1 MGTEILGLED
11 VRRGDIAIAGG
22 KGANLG
28 ELIAKGFPVPPG
40 FVVPAKACEEFFQH
54 IALGREIESIKD
66 FSPDEYG
73 QCCSSIREIIE
84 KADLPSGLAES
95 IMAAHEELVNRR
107 GAEIV
112 CAVRSSG
119 TAEDLG
125 EASFAGQHETYY
137 YVKADRLLQM
147 IKHCWASLWSPEAVS
162 YRTTQGID
170 HSTVFMA
177 VVVQEMIQSTISGV
191 TFTANPVTGN
201 RDEIVTESSWGMGAA
216 IVDGRVTPDHYV
228 VERESLKIREKRIAE
243 KKFMVPARLEEGGS
257 RLLEVPHDMRRKE
270 TLSPDMI
277 RTVSQWAI
285 KAEEHFGSAQDIEW
299 AIADGQFYMLQSRPI
314 TVMGHEDVTKGVE
327 GKYVIFKPL
336 IENFTDPLTPLTG
349 DLMSLLFS
357 PPVMQLIRGWAYL
370 SLKHVKA
377 ILPFKASDE
386 AFASLIYGWDAHPP
400 EMKISPLKLP
410 FTLIGL
416 FLGYLMFG
424 VLFARTRRIP
434 SDFMDRF
441 RDLAGRVDKDPAY
454 GPFETLE
461 RLASWSRL
469 LDPVGNQVLLV
480 NFTAARYILGLGV
493 LQKLVRRWAHDL
505 REDAE
510 ALLCSGTEGVL
521 SAEMGRGIWALA
533 KEAKKTLAVREALEK
548 TKPEKVLAKLQS
560 EPEASEFLKK
570 LDQFLAQNGHRAL
583 KELELQSARWEENPS
598 PVLGMIRNYLL
609 VESDPSQHE
618 RKIDQT
624 RQDLEEEI
632 KQKLEKYPFERLFRP
647 RWRLIQ
653 YVASRTKFFAKMREN
668 SRFYH
673 IMAFYMVRKKIL
685 RVEEEFISQGKL
697 RCKGDIFFLRWPEL
711 VKMQAGDLEW
721 LGVEDRIRDRR
732 MEHIRLSKMVPP
744 KTIGVK
750 LLERDEME
758 KEIKAVGD
766 VLTGQSASPG
776 DYEGVAHVILDP
788 SIDIELK
795 PGEILVAPYTDPAW
809 TPLFLTAGA
818 AVVEVGSYLSHA
830 GTVAREFGMPCVV
843 DVPDCTARIHSGVRL
858 IVDGDRGFVRI
869 LKGEGGESE

>member
-1 MGTEILGLED
+1 MGNVILRLED

-28 ELIAKGFPVPPG
+28 ELMGKGFPVPPG
-40 FVVPAKACEEFFQH
+40 FVVPAQACEEFFQH
-54 IALGREIESIKD
+54 IELNREIEILTD
-66 FSPDEYG
+66 LSPDQYD
-73 QCCSSIREIIE
+73 QSCASIRGIIE
-84 KADLPSGLAES
+84 KADIPSELAET
-95 IMAAHEELVNRR
+95 IMTAHEELVRKR

-137 YVKADRLLQM
+137 YVKASRLLQM
-147 IKHCWASLWSPEAVS
+147 VKHCWASLWSPEAVS

-177 VVVQEMIQSTISGV
+177 VVVQEMIQSEISGV
-191 TFTANPVTGN
+191 TFTANPVTGD
-201 RDEIVTESSWGMGAA
+201 RRQIVTESSWGMGAA

-228 VERESLKIREKRIAE
+228 IERDGMKLLEKRIAE
-243 KKFMVPARLEEGGS
+243 KKFMVPAYLEEGGS

-270 TLSPDMI
+270 TLSADMV
-277 RTVSQWAI
+277 RTVTEWAI

-299 AIADGQFYMLQSRPI
+299 AIVGEQFYMLQSRPI
-314 TVMGHEDVTKGVE
+314 TVMGHEDVSKDVE

-357 PPVMQLIRGWAYL
+357 PPVMQLVRGWAYL

-386 AFASLIYGWDAHPP
+386 AFASFIYGWDAHPP
-400 EMKISPLKLP
+400 EMKVSLFKLP
-410 FTLIGL
+410 LALISL

-424 VLFARTRRIP
+424 VFFARTRRIP
-434 SDFMDRF
+434 GDFMDRF
-441 RDLAGRVDKDPAY
+441 RELARSVDKDPAY
-454 GPFETLE
+454 GPLETLK
-461 RLASWSRL
+461 RLVTWSRFF
-469 LDPVGNQVLLV
+469 DPVGNQVLLV
-480 NFTAARYILGLGV
+480 NFTAVRYILGLRV
-493 LQKLVRRWAHDL
+493 LQKLVRHWAHDL

-510 ALLCSGTEGVL
+510 AFLCSGTEGVL
-521 SAEMGRGIWALA
+521 SAEMGRGIWTLG
-533 KEAKKTLAVREALEK
+533 KEAKKRPAVKELLEK
-548 TKPEKVLAKLQS
+548 TKSEEILAKLRE
-560 EPEASEFLKK
+560 EPEAKEFLKE
-570 LDQFLAQNGHRAL
+570 LEQFLDKNGHRAL
-583 KELELQSARWEENPS
+583 KELELQSARWEENPA

-609 VESDPSQHE
+609 VESDPSEHE
-618 RKIDQT
+618 KKVDQT
-624 RQDLEEEI
+624 RQELEEEI
-632 KQKLEKYPFERLFRP
+632 RQRLEKYPLERLFRP
-647 RWRLIQ
+647 RWNLIK

-685 RVEEEFISQGKL
+685 RLEEKLINQRKL

-711 VKMQAGDLEW
+711 LQIQADELGW
-721 LGVEDRIRDRR
+721 LDIEDRIRDRR
-732 MEHIRLSKMVPP
+732 MEHIRLSKMTPP

-750 LLERDEME
+750 LMDRDKT
-758 KEIKAVGD
+758 KEPIEAVGET
-766 VLTGQSASPG
+766 LTGQSASPG
-776 DYEGVAHVILDP
+776 DYKGVAHVILDP

-858 IVDGDRGFVRI
+858 NVDGDRGVVRI
-869 LKGEGGESE
+869 LKGEGGDSE

>member
-1 MGTEILGLED
+1 MGIEILRLED

-28 ELIAKGFPVPPG
+28 ELIGKGFPVPPG
-40 FVVPAKACEEFFQH
+40 FVVPAQACEEFFQH
-54 IALGREIESIKD
+54 IALSREIESLKD
-66 FSPDEYG
+66 SSHDEYDKS
-73 QCCSSIREIIE
+73 CVSIREIIK
-84 KADLPSGLAES
+84 KADLPSELTES
-95 IMAAHEELVNRR
+95 IMAAHEELVRKR

-125 EASFAGQHETYY
+125 EASFAGQHKTYY
-137 YVKADRLLQM
+137 YIKADRLLRM
-147 IKHCWASLWSPEAVS
+147 VKHCWASLWSPEAVS

-177 VVVQEMIQSTISGV
+177 VVVQEMIQSKISGV
-191 TFTANPVTGN
+191 TFTANPVTGD
-201 RDEIVTESSWGMGAA
+201 RGQIVTESSWGMGAA

-228 VERESLKIREKRIAE
+228 IERDGLKISEKRIAE
-243 KKFMVPARLEEGGS
+243 KKFMVPAYLEEGGS

-270 TLSPDMI
+270 TLSADMV
-277 RTVSQWAI
+277 RTVAEWAI

-299 AIADGQFYMLQSRPI
+299 AIVDDQFYMLQSRPI
-314 TVMGHEDVTKGVE
+314 TVMGHEDVSKDVE

-370 SLKHVKA
+370 SLKHVRA
-377 ILPFKASDE
+377 ILPFRASDE

-400 EMKISPLKLP
+400 EMKISLFKLP

-434 SDFMDRF
+434 GDFMDRF
-441 RDLAGRVDKDPAY
+441 RDLARRVDKDPAY
-454 GPFETLE
+454 GPLETLE
-461 RLASWSRL
+461 RLVTWSRL
-469 LDPVGNQVLLV
+469 FDPVGNQVLLV
-480 NFTAARYILGLGV
+480 NFTAARYILGLGF
-493 LQKLVRRWAHDL
+493 LQKLVRRWSHDL

-521 SAEMGRGIWALA
+521 SAEMGRDIWALA
-533 KEAKKTLAVREALEK
+533 KEAKKRPAVKELLEK
-548 TKPEKVLAKLQS
+548 TKPEKILAKLRE
-560 EPEASEFLKK
+560 EPEAREFLKK
-570 LDQFLAQNGHRAL
+570 LEQFLAQNGHRAF
-583 KELELQSARWEENPS
+583 KELELQSARWEENPA

-609 VESDPSQHE
+609 VESDPSEHE

-624 RQDLEEEI
+624 RQDLEKEI
-632 KQKLEKYPFERLFRP
+632 RQKLEKYPFERLFWP

-653 YVASRTKFFAKMREN
+653 YVASRTKFFARMREN

-673 IMAFYMVRKKIL
+673 IMAFYIVRKKIL
-685 RVEEEFISQGKL
+685 RLEEELIHQKKL

-711 VKMQAGDLEW
+711 VQMEADELGW
-721 LGVEDRIRDRR
+721 LDVEDRIRDRR

-750 LLERDEME
+750 LMERDEN
-758 KEIKAVGD
+758 KERIETVGD
-766 VLTGQSASPG
+766 ALTGQPASPG

-858 IVDGDRGFVRI
+858 NVDGDRGLVRI